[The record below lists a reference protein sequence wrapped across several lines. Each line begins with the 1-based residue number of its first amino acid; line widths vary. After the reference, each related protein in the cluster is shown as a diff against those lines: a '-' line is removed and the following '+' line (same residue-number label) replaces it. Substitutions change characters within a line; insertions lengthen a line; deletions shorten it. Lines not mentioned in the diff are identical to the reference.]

1 MAWVAARIPSTHGA
15 LASLGRKPPANL
27 ERILCG
33 ERNELPR
40 DGEALDT
47 EKPRT
52 PILPSRNPVLKRG
65 FSVSS
70 H

>member
-40 DGEALDT
+40 DELGRRSTLKSLA
-47 EKPRT
+47 PRFCRAGT
-52 PILPSRNPVLKRG
+52 P
-65 FSVSS
+65 F
-70 H
+70 